1 MNRKIELLKL
11 LFNEATFQPANYFS
25 KKLSVSSKTV
35 YADIEE
41 LNDLLTTS
49 PSTDLHIEKSPRK
62 GMMLVG
68 KKNQLEQIIVHLNQT
83 NSHSY
88 FNVKARRFNP
98 HFRRLDIVKRCLLN
112 QENVSLEQ
120 LSIDYIVSK
129 TSLHKDF
136 EFINNTIAKEQVA
149 LHITH
154 KGIGVT
160 GQEIHIQYAI
170 KHFLSFYIQQQD
182 NDYLQLLMR
191 SMTDD
196 DSFNYINQLLVNHNG
211 MLIQQCSEYYL
222 SSLLIAITIQIK
234 RLSLGYHVEK
244 EDDFLFNHIRYMQ
257 SYLIAS
263 QLAEKLETDF
273 SVVFTTSDTEY
284 LSKLFFAHRM
294 IDETSKINDQFYAR
308 IIKQIINKIGEIERV
323 DLSQDAKLY
332 HSLLSHFPAMITR
345 LQKKIQVINPILE
358 EIKVEYSKLFSILWY
373 ALSDLERRFD
383 ITLNDHEVSFLLIHF
398 QIALDKAADANNIV
412 IICQY
417 GISSSNLILN
427 KVRQLLPA
435 KDNIE
440 VYSLS
445 KLQSSQLDNVDL
457 IITTLDIGQ
466 INKPVVKIS
475 SLLNTADYQNIIQT
489 YANYVLNK
497 HGDGVDKIGNWPSI
511 TTFLRPNLVHLNVD
525 ITSKAQCL
533 DMLLSELEGE
543 NYVNANYRE
552 SVLNREAIGNTSIE
566 HGIALPHGSPMFVTK
581 SSISLI
587 TLNKPIKWGT
597 IDVSIIIMVS
607 LAEKDI
613 ININDVFTGIYQIVS
628 DKNLVLQLQSMQSF
642 QQLEQFLS
650 HKKGI

>member
-1 MNRKIELLKL
+1 MHRKIELLKL
-11 LFNEATFQPANYFS
+11 LFNESTFQPANYFS
-25 KKLSVSSKTV
+25 HKLSVSSKTV
-35 YADIEE
+35 YADIEV
-41 LNDLLTTS
+41 LNDLFNTL
-49 PSTDLHIEKSPRK
+49 PNTDLHIEKSPRK

-68 KKNQLEQIIVHLNQT
+68 KKDHLEQVIEHLNQT
-83 NSHSY
+83 HSHSY
-88 FNVKARRFNP
+88 FNSNARRFNP

-136 EFINNTIAKEQVA
+136 ELINNAIAKEQVI

-154 KGIGVT
+154 KGIIVE
-160 GQEIHIQYAI
+160 GQEIQIQCAI

-182 NDYLQLLMR
+182 SHYLQRLMA
-191 SMTDD
+191 SLTDD
-196 DSFNYINQLLVNHNG
+196 DTFRVINQLLVNHNET
-211 MLIQQCSEYYL
+211 LIQQSSEYYV
-222 SSLLIAITIQIK
+222 SSLLISITIQIK
-234 RLSLGYHVEK
+234 RLTLGFHVEK

-263 QLAEKLETDF
+263 QLAEKLACDF
-273 SVVFTTSDTEY
+273 SLEFTTSDIEY

-294 IDETSKINDQFYAR
+294 IDETSKINDQFYAS
-308 IIKQIINKIGEIERV
+308 IIKQVINKIGEIERV

-332 HSLLSHFPAMITR
+332 HSLLAHFPAMITR
-345 LQKKIQVINPILE
+345 LQKKIQVINPILD
-358 EIKVEYSKLFSILWY
+358 EIKAEYSKLFSILWY

-457 IITTLDIGQ
+457 IITTLDIGPF
-466 INKPVVKIS
+466 NKPVVKIS
-475 SLLNTADYQNIIQT
+475 SLINAVDYQNIIQT
-489 YANYVLNK
+489 YANYVLNQ
-497 HGDGVDKIGNWPSI
+497 HADSVEKIGNWPAI
-511 TTFLRPNLVHLNVD
+511 AAFLKPNLVHLQVD
-525 ITSKAQCL
+525 VTSKAQCL
-533 DMLLSELEGE
+533 DLLLNELAEK
-543 NYVNANYRE
+543 NYVHASYRE
-552 SVLNREAIGNTSIE
+552 SVLHRETIGNTSIE
-566 HGIALPHGSPMFVTK
+566 HGIALPHGAPMFVAQ
-581 SSISLI
+581 SSISLM
-587 TLNKPIKWGT
+587 TLNKPIKWGV

-613 ININDVFTGIYQIVS
+613 TNINEVFTDIYQIVS
-628 DKNLVLQLQSMQSF
+628 DKQLVLQLQSMQNF
-642 QQLEQFLS
+642 QQLEQFLN
-650 HKKGI
+650 HKKGM